1 MSIKQKSSEKRN
13 FFKNL
18 PVFCIKS
25 LLRWGIN
32 TCAKRECWR
41 RRDRGINTCAKRVC
55 WRRRDREKAQII
67 PSVQTTAET
76 SLCKGRRHF
85 HKKMTEGLP
94 KREFFYKS
102 ESVEKSHRRILFF
115 VLTKTVVY
123 FLGNMMYM
131 IVCIYANSTISK
143 NIIYKKSSF

>member
-25 LLRWGIN
+25 LLRW
-32 TCAKRECWR
+32 
-41 RRDRGINTCAKRVC
+41 GINTCAKRVC